1 MAEVFGKNHF
11 DVLDKIEKLECSQEF
26 RGRNFTVSSYQSS
39 QNKELPMYEMTR
51 TRESSEQKAERS
63 VCWTGFFAKNA
74 LIIKQSIAQQAIN
87 AGPNRRTIRTKT
99 ERTFV
104 ICIGILPGKCAGTEN
119 HPQDCIAHPLKA
131 LLNALQSV
139 WPVNT
144 GCYYVCGRGF
154 DSDIWEIF
162 KLCESAQFGFR
173 TSFQIVT
180 MVAIWDS
187 KFSSFFLTI
196 PPPHPV

>member
-1 MAEVFGKNHF
+1 MFGKNHF

-87 AGPNRRTIRTKT
+87 AGP
-99 ERTFV
+99 EQ
-104 ICIGILPGKCAGTEN
+104 EN
-119 HPQDCIAHPLKA
+119 HSHK
-131 LLNALQSV
+131 NRTNV
-139 WPVNT
+139 PV
-144 GCYYVCGRGF
+144 GR
-154 DSDIWEIF
+154 INVV
-162 KLCESAQFGFR
+162 R
-173 TSFQIVT
+173 
-180 MVAIWDS
+180 
-187 KFSSFFLTI
+187 
-196 PPPHPV
+196 